1 MIYVDI
7 YIYTVRY
14 SWKTEC
20 VFFFFLDGVFEEL
33 IFSPKISQIQANK
46 PGLQASCQLYHVHAV
61 C

>member
-1 MIYVDI
+1 MIYVD
-7 YIYTVRY
+7 IYTVRY

-20 VFFFFLDGVFEEL
+20 VVCFFLGDGV
-33 IFSPKISQIQANK
+33 FSPKINQIQANK